1 MAKKAKQSKP
11 STKELIIAAAIKLF
25 LEQGYRDSNLED
37 VAKVAGV
44 TKPTVYSH
52 FGSKHGLLLAIVQQH
67 AEGNAQR
74 ISTSLQPSGD
84 TAADLLQF
92 GQVFLSRLMSQD
104 AMRWR
109 RLALAET
116 IDHPEIGKAIYAAG
130 PARVMMA
137 MTKYLKQETLA
148 GRLTCDDPTAAAEA
162 FIGMLVGIQPI
173 RDCAG
178 MPMPGKAKQKT
189 ICQSAV
195 KIFLA
200 AYGSEATGN

>member
-1 MAKKAKQSKP
+1 MAKKANQKKP
-11 STKELIIAAAIKLF
+11 PTQELILAAAIKLF
-25 LEQGYRDSNLED
+25 LEQGYRESNLDD

-74 ISTSLQPSGD
+74 ISTSLQSSGD
-84 TAADLLQF
+84 TEADLLQF
-92 GQVFLSRLMSQD
+92 GQVFLSRLLSRD

-109 RLALAET
+109 RLALSET

-130 PARVMMA
+130 PARVIKA
-137 MTKYLKQETLA
+137 MTNYLKQETLA
-148 GRLTCDDPTAAAEA
+148 GRLCCEDPAMAAEA

-178 MPMPGKAKQKT
+178 KPMPGKAKQEK

-195 KIFLA
+195 KMFLA
-200 AYGSEATGN
+200 AYGLEATGN